1 MVFCFSI
8 LPKPSDLMSDTENPA
23 AIGTAF
29 QLTAMESQ
37 LRGRTDTTGAART
50 VEKEQN
56 YAFGLSV
63 VQFEKAKFEMNIQK
77 KQSLIMTD
85 KFSDN
90 KIRKNILV
98 QDQQNKLGK

>member
-8 LPKPSDLMSDTENPA
+8 LPKPSDLMSDTEKPA

-37 LRGRTDTTGAART
+37 VRERTDRIGAART

-56 YAFGLSV
+56 YAFGFSA

-77 KQSLIMTD
+77 RQSLTLSD
-85 KFSDN
+85 KGSNN
-90 KIRKNILV
+90 KTRKNKLM
-98 QDQQNKLGK
+98 QDQQNKFGK